1 MTEIHAV
8 LVDAGGVFF
17 IPHADHIAEA
27 LQKIG
32 LEIDPLAVERAHY
45 CGIVAVD
52 TEVGTREDPRGY
64 LRAYV
69 AALGVP
75 TERNADAAAELL
87 ALWEARE
94 ANLWRQAVRGAVD
107 GLRAV
112 AAAGVQIAIVSN
124 SDGTVEEQLLAHGVC
139 QVGAGGGVPVA
150 SVVDSFVV
158 GCAKPDRRIFDH
170 ALTCLGVAP
179 ANAIHVGDSVRYDVE
194 GARAAGVFPV
204 HLDPYG
210 LCVATD
216 HDHVRELGGVLRWVN
231 K

>member
-1 MTEIHAV
+1 MTDIYAV

-17 IPHADHIAEA
+17 IPHADPIAEA

-45 CGIVAVD
+45 CGIAAVD
-52 TEVGTREDPRGY
+52 AEAGVGEDPRGY

-75 TERNADAAAELL
+75 TERSGDAAAELL

-94 ANLWRQAVRGAVD
+94 ANLWRQAVGGAVG
-107 GLRAV
+107 GLRAI

-124 SDGTVEEQLLAHGVC
+124 SDGTVEEQLLAHEVC
-139 QVGAGGGVPVA
+139 QVGAGAGVPIA
-150 SVVDSFVV
+150 SVVDSFVI
-158 GCAKPDRRIFDH
+158 GCAKPDPRIFDH
-170 ALTCLGVAP
+170 ALACLGVAP
-179 ANAIHVGDSVRYDVE
+179 ENAIHVGDSVRYDVE

-216 HDHVRELGGVLRWVN
+216 HDHVEELGGVVRWVN